1 METWMKYG
9 SWKLHNIYNIHN
21 MDGNV
26 DEIWKFLHERG
37 WEIPSKLDA

>member
-9 SWKLHNIYNIHN
+9 SWKLHNIHN

-37 WEIPSKLDA
+37 WEIPNKMDA